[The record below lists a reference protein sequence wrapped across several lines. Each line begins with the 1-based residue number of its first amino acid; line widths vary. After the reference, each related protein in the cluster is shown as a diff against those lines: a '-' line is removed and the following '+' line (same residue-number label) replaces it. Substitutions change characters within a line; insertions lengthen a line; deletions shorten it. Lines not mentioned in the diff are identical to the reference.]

1 MLKEKK
7 GLSPDRGKKK
17 IRMVKE
23 TMKNGSNMLGQAEKV
38 QNMDPAQ
45 VSSTLVVPI
54 YTLVHRSSAG
64 RQKEKVHNTFLNF
77 CESLLFLPDL

>member
-7 GLSPDRGKKK
+7 GLSPDREKK

-38 QNMDPAQ
+38 QNMDLAQ
-45 VSSTLVVPI
+45 ASSTLVVPI
-54 YTLVHRSSAG
+54 YT
-64 RQKEKVHNTFLNF
+64 
-77 CESLLFLPDL
+77 